1 MDEPPVAHRFVRPH
15 TVFTVFHDGLSSM
28 KCLSARC
35 QRSFRGSDLTGQEGR
50 DVLGTSLPRLNYAGK
65 CLPRVSAANG
75 IRSSPSA
82 KAIEVMATGVPSDPK
97 WRTPAPTRKVIPA
110 PPNRANEVENAKA
123 LARHSVG
130 YCSGSQRVYTAKL
143 APPNPRK
150 KRQTKNHGRATAP
163 R

>member
-1 MDEPPVAHRFVRPH
+1 M
-15 TVFTVFHDGLSSM
+15 GW
-28 KCLSARC
+28 LSAKSRAT
-35 QRSFRGSDLTGQEGR
+35 FRTLECR
-50 DVLGTSLPRLNYAGK
+50 PEARAKLEVCAWLPHAVPTSYSYAGK
-65 CLPRVSAANG
+65 CVPRVSAANG

-82 KAIEVMATGVPSDPK
+82 KATEVIATGVPSDPK
-97 WRTPAPTRKVIPA
+97 CRTPAPTRKVIPA
-110 PPNRANEVENAKA
+110 PPNRANEVEKAKA

-150 KRQTKNHGRATAP
+150 KRQTKNHGSAVAP